1 MALFEKFLTVIVIQL
16 VILQATNAFE
26 VTDCSG
32 KDALATL
39 DKVTISGCSI
49 GTPDKYCP
57 LIRGKTAT
65 IEVKFEAGM

>member
-1 MALFEKFLTVIVIQL
+1 MSLYEKLSILIVLHLLI
-16 VILQATNAFE
+16 ISATSAFE

-39 DKVTISGCSI
+39 DKVTIGGCPI

-65 IEVKFEAGM
+65 IDVEFETGM